1 MLLVLWKFH
10 ECVSIIF
17 TSPFQLFLDYP
28 FPLPAKLW
36 VLFVIA
42 FFLSQIMAILFCQ
55 NILGCVAFHWSL
67 VSILWAILLEKTDS
81 SFCRDK
87 VATTFST
94 GGGLAVFYVWFLLL
108 LLLFCC
114 DCYYFYV
121 WSCPAMSR
129 HFSCS
134 NPQPVS
140 HTLFVPPLLQWY
152 LSLRGR
158 GDIIVPFRAEHSG
171 IPYSVS

>member
-94 GGGLAVFYVWFLLL
+94 GGGTSYPSSLYILGLQCFMYGFCYYCYYSVVIVIISMCEAALLCLDIFLVVIHSLL
-108 LLLFCC
+108 VIHCLCPLFCNGTWALGEG
-114 DCYYFYV
+114 V
-121 WSCPAMSR
+121 
-129 HFSCS
+129 
-134 NPQPVS
+134 
-140 HTLFVPPLLQWY
+140 
-152 LSLRGR
+152 
-158 GDIIVPFRAEHSG
+158 I
-171 IPYSVS
+171 